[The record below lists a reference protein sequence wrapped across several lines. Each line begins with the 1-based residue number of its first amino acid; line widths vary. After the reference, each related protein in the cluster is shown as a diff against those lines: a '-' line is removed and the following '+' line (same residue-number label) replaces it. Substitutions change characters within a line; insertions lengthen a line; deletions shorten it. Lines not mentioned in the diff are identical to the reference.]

1 MRLSAWCSII
11 HHAIFRRSVLS
22 FLLYYFFITR
32 ISMMVSMQADCIIV
46 TLPRSVLLFVLY
58 HFHFV
63 AIGSKIVFCYS
74 LN

>member
-1 MRLSAWCSII
+1 
-11 HHAIFRRSVLS
+11 
-22 FLLYYFFITR
+22 
-32 ISMMVSMQADCIIV
+32 MMVSMQADCIIV